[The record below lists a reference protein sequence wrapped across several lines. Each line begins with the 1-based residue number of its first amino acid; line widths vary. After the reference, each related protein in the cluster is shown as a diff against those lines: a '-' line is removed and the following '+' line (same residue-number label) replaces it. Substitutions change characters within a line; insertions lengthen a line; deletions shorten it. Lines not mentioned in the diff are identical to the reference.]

1 MKQRVKA
8 VSYLVK
14 AEFEIKNGT
23 YDLVALPSGAE
34 VVKCDLEVVG
44 ETPAAKASVGF
55 KDEKEVDFFLH
66 NITLDTHKYNNS
78 AKCCTVLG
86 TKVISAKIIDAAT
99 TNAKVARG
107 VLRVIYFLPSETE
120 VEY

>member
-1 MKQRVKA
+1 MKQRVKT

-14 AEFEIKNGT
+14 AEFNIKNGS

-44 ETPAAKASVGF
+44 EVTSAKVSVGF
-55 KDEKEVDFFLH
+55 KDEKNTIFFL
-66 NITLDTHKYNNS
+66 NDIDLKDNKYNTS
-78 AKCCTVLG
+78 AKCCTVSD
-86 TKVISAKIIDAAT
+86 TRIVSASVVNALA
-99 TNAKVARG
+99 NAKG
-107 VLRVIYFLPSETE
+107 VLRVLYFLPSETE